1 MRVRRTAVVTGLL
14 VLAGMAAFVALVGA
28 FSPEHAAAKERTRA
42 YAGVTSH
49 GAPDAAALS
58 AQDADDAP
66 GDDSRLSVQLWTLVA
81 AGGAAGVGL
90 LGLLLR
96 IAMGWVKRP
105 PPQAESHH

>member
-1 MRVRRTAVVTGLL
+1 MRVRRTAVVPGLL
-14 VLAGMAAFVALVGA
+14 VLAGIVAIVVIVGA

-42 YAGVTSH
+42 YAGVASH
-49 GAPDAAALS
+49 EAPDAAALS

-66 GDDSRLSVQLWTLVA
+66 DDSRISVQLWTLVA